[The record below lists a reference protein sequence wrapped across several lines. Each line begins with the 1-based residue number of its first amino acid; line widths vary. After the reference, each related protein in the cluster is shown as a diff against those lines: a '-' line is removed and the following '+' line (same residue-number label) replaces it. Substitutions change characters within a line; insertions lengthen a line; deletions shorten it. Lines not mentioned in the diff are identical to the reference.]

1 MPSFD
6 IHPIDIAILLSY
18 VLGTR
23 IVLGWWFARKT
34 KKQGAEG
41 YFLAGRG
48 MGWPIIGLSFYV
60 ANMSGSTFIA
70 LPGSG
75 YLDGIAVY
83 NYEWVPALLLVFFAV
98 YLLPLFL
105 RSKLYT
111 APQFLERRFG
121 RSTQLAFAAFLLLA
135 NIFIDAAAGLYAGAM
150 VAQVLAPEIPLWVII
165 ATISLLAGLYIAFGG
180 LGAVVYNDAIQAAL
194 IIGGGA
200 TISLLALQEV
210 GSWEAVRSAA
220 PEHALHLLRPAD
232 DDLMPWPGLF
242 SGVLIIGFYF
252 WCTNQ
257 FVIQRALAARSLAEG
272 RKGALFAGLLKL
284 PNLFLLIMPGVIAVA
299 LYPDLENPDSV
310 FPVLTFDLLP
320 IGLRGL
326 MLAALAA
333 AIFSSLEAIL
343 NSASTLFT
351 MDFVKTLRP
360 ATSDRGLVW
369 TGRIATLSFMVLA
382 AVWAPQITHFPSLW
396 QYLQSILAYVTPP
409 VVVVFLLGLFWRRA
423 NAAGAFA
430 TLALGVSFGVMTWA
444 GNEILGWLDIQF
456 LYASGLMLSLS
467 VAILVS
473 VSLVSVRFGSR
484 PPSGAQQDCCTRA
497 LIPWGKA
504 AKAERAAH
512 SDERWSRSER
522 WLGLLLIALTLL
534 MVVWWR

>member
-1 MPSFD
+1 MPSFAV
-6 IHPIDIAILLSY
+6 HPIDLVILLSY

-34 KKQGAEG
+34 KQQGAEG
-41 YFLAGRG
+41 YFLAGRD

-83 NYEWVPALLLVFFAV
+83 NYEWVPALLLIFFAV

-105 RSKLYT
+105 RSRLYT

-121 RSTQLAFAAFLLLA
+121 RRTQLAFAAFLLLA
-135 NIFIDAAAGLYAGAM
+135 NIFIDAAAGLYASAM
-150 VAQVLAPEIPLWVII
+150 VAQVLVPEIPLWMII
-165 ATISLLAGLYIAFGG
+165 VATSLVAGLYIAFGG

-200 TISLLALQEV
+200 TISWLAFQEV
-210 GSWEAVRSAA
+210 GSWEAVRSAV
-220 PEHALHLLRPAD
+220 PSPSLHLIRPAD
-232 DDLMPWPGLF
+232 DALMPWPGIF
-242 SGVLIIGFYF
+242 TGVLVIGFYF

-257 FVIQRALAARSLAEG
+257 FVIQRALAARSPADG

-284 PNLFLLIMPGVIAVA
+284 PNLFLLILPGVIAVA

-310 FPVLTFDLLP
+310 FPVMTFDLLP

-360 ATSDRGLVW
+360 STSDRSLVW

-382 AVWAPQITHFPSLW
+382 AVWAPQITRFPSLW

-409 VVVVFLLGLFWRRA
+409 IVAVFLLGLFWRRA
-423 NAAGAFA
+423 NGAGALA
-430 TLALGVSFGVMTWA
+430 TLALGVSLGAVTWV
-444 GNEILGWLDIQF
+444 GNEILGWWEIQY
-456 LYASGLMLSLS
+456 LYASGLMLALS
-467 VAILVS
+467 AAILVS
-473 VSLVSVRFGSR
+473 VSLVSVRLGFR
-484 PPSGAQQDCCTRA
+484 PPSREQQECCTRA
-497 LIPWGKA
+497 LNPWGQA
-504 AKAERAAH
+504 AKAERDAH
-512 SDERWSRSER
+512 LDERWSRSER
-522 WLGLLLIALTLL
+522 WMGLLLIALTLL
-534 MVVWWR
+534 MVSWWR

>member
-6 IHPIDIAILLSY
+6 VHPIDLLILLSY

-23 IVLGWWFARKT
+23 VVLGWWFARKT
-34 KKQGAEG
+34 KQQGAEG

-121 RSTQLAFAAFLLLA
+121 RSTQLAFAGFLLLA

-150 VAQVLAPEIPLWVII
+150 VGQVLFPEIPLWVMI
-165 ATISLLAGLYIAFGG
+165 AVTSLVAGLYIAFGG
-180 LGAVVYNDAIQAAL
+180 LGAVVFNDAIQAAL

-200 TISLLALQEV
+200 TISWLAFKEV
-210 GSWEAVRSAA
+210 GSWEAVRNAA
-220 PEHALHLLRPAD
+220 PEQALHLIRPAD
-232 DDLMPWPGLF
+232 DQLMPWPGLLT
-242 SGVLIIGFYF
+242 GVLVIGFYF

-284 PNLFLLIMPGVIAVA
+284 PNLFLLILPGVMAIA

-310 FPVLTFDLLP
+310 FPVLAFDLLP

-360 ATSDRGLVW
+360 STSDRGLVC
-369 TGRIATLSFMVLA
+369 TGRIAALSFMVLA
-382 AVWAPQITHFPSLW
+382 AIWAPQITRFPSLW

-409 VVVVFLLGLFWRRA
+409 VVAVFLLGLFWQRA
-423 NAAGAFA
+423 NGVGALV
-430 TLALGVSFGVMTWA
+430 TLALGVSLGVFTWA
-444 GNEILGWLDIQF
+444 GNEILGWWDIQF
-456 LYASGLMLSLS
+456 LYAAGLMLVLS
-467 VAILVS
+467 ALILVS
-473 VSLVSVRFGSR
+473 VSLVSVIFGSQ
-484 PPSGAQQDCCTRA
+484 PPSSEQQQCCTRA
-497 LIPWGKA
+497 LNPWGQA
-504 AKAERAAH
+504 AKDERAAH
-512 SDERWSRSER
+512 SDERWSISER
-522 WLGLLLIALTLL
+522 WMGLALILMTLL
-534 MVVWWR
+534 MVAWWW